1 MSKNKKDD
9 NIVIFD
15 SLANLDIGGS
25 FTYSSDLI
33 SSTNTVLT
41 FTTGTSTT
49 SGGAGGVAGGGAGG
63 VAGGGAGGGAGG
75 ITWNA
80 SSLWP
85 VVDNLNTFT
94 WHDELGDFKR
104 EQAEEKKLRE
114 EYSVLQDSWDQY
126 QLIKKLLQEE
136 EADKYVKDKYKGFGK

>member
-49 SGGAGGVAGGGAGG
+49 SGGAGGVAGG
-63 VAGGGAGGGAGG
+63 VAGGGAGG